1 MRGVAFIRRP
11 VWLAII
17 LLSALPRIGVMAQ
30 DITPHSLGALPSP
43 PVASAFATRPPQVRS
58 FALMPEPDGRTA
70 QLKIEFSKDA
80 RLPKELELQ
89 LDKPVLFRPA
99 ADNTATA
106 RIEFDVE
113 AFLKEQATRSEFA
126 RRGALVPVF
135 SERHFKAF
143 DRLSFLDPE
152 QVRTAT
158 RLKRFIPIP
167 HNLLAGIPAMVDPP
181 RELMITDLS
190 VVEDN
195 SRTFD
200 VCTRAGTKM
209 GTWTFGKLFTDMA
222 NAVVDPAEMME
233 GWLDLWL
240 TDQPVNSFHI
250 PARAAGMRK
259 LLLKDWPRL
268 ADGRLDL
275 GEAPMRLLAIV
286 NRLDLMQNTV
296 YGGATGEARFVFGV
310 IDRNNCQSP
319 PPFTVILEYGVPK
332 TGCTATH
339 DWAKQWHDLGSIT
352 LGTTAFNNAL
362 ERITD
367 QFSGPNV
374 APSKPNGSA
383 LNQLRTNENALD
395 SIWELREFGLDPK
408 SHKFFEATVAQTPDL
423 GFDQTPM
430 LTDYIDRNQALTWC
444 PTTGD
449 GPSVVETPRTISCS
463 FGTAVRRRA
472 QMTRDIISHD
482 RPATDAMAARPTLR
496 SPTSTC
502 GRPVVCP
509 NCPNF

>member
-1 MRGVAFIRRP
+1 
-11 VWLAII
+11 
-17 LLSALPRIGVMAQ
+17 
-30 DITPHSLGALPSP
+30 
-43 PVASAFATRPPQVRS
+43 
-58 FALMPEPDGRTA
+58 
-70 QLKIEFSKDA
+70 
-80 RLPKELELQ
+80 
-89 LDKPVLFRPA
+89 
-99 ADNTATA
+99 
-106 RIEFDVE
+106 
-113 AFLKEQATRSEFA
+113 
-126 RRGALVPVF
+126 
-135 SERHFKAF
+135 
-143 DRLSFLDPE
+143 
-152 QVRTAT
+152 
-158 RLKRFIPIP
+158 
-167 HNLLAGIPAMVDPP
+167 MVDPP

-286 NRLDLMQNTV
+286 NWLDLMQNTV

-339 DWAKQWHDLGSIT
+339 DWAKQWHDLVDHS
-352 LGTTAFNNAL
+352 
-362 ERITD
+362 
-367 QFSGPNV
+367 
-374 APSKPNGSA
+374 
-383 LNQLRTNENALD
+383 
-395 SIWELREFGLDPK
+395 W
-408 SHKFFEATVAQTPDL
+408 
-423 GFDQTPM
+423 
-430 LTDYIDRNQALTWC
+430 
-444 PTTGD
+444 
-449 GPSVVETPRTISCS
+449 
-463 FGTAVRRRA
+463 
-472 QMTRDIISHD
+472 HD
-482 RPATDAMAARPTLR
+482 RLQQCARNNY
-496 SPTSTC
+496 
-502 GRPVVCP
+502 RPVFWSKRRSEQAQRERTELTS
-509 NCPNF
+509 NQRERSR